1 LTRPKR
7 GSARLAHGRREATDH
22 VGVLHVR
29 ARDQPVAGLQ
39 RAGQD
44 QLDRR
49 YRVEENADVV
59 GRFVRAMNRS
69 LNYAQA
75 HPDEARRV
83 VLTYTKIPAKV
94 ARTMKLS
101 YWSSDLSVPSIE
113 LTARDAERFGFV
125 RSAPN
130 VDDLIWH
137 GGG

>member
-1 LTRPKR
+1 
-7 GSARLAHGRREATDH
+7 
-22 VGVLHVR
+22 
-29 ARDQPVAGLQ
+29 
-39 RAGQD
+39 
-44 QLDRR
+44 
-49 YRVEENADVV
+49 VV